1 MSIFNKILNN
11 DYELP
16 VLVDTNKKE
25 DFFTPTK
32 EYNAMMTCKL
42 CTRTDGMTKTNSICQ
57 YCVFSPA
64 NINKEETR

>member
-1 MSIFNKILNN
+1 MSIFNKIFNN

-16 VLVDTNKKE
+16 VPIDPYRKE

-32 EYNAMMTCKL
+32 EYDSMITCKL
-42 CTRTDGMTKTNSICQ
+42 CTRTDGMTKTNPICQ

-64 NINKEETR
+64 NINKEEK